1 MTTTGPRV
9 HVRIDAGV
17 ATVTFDN
24 PPVNAWNGQM
34 TDGLRSALRS
44 LRADASVRAVVVTG
58 AGEKAFSAGSDIVEM
73 AGLLGPGEAVEKKLA
88 PQQRIFAELA
98 SFPRPTIAALNGY
111 TLGGGLEIAVCC
123 DLVVAEE
130 HISIGSPEIT
140 LGLFP
145 SSGGTFRVAR
155 RIGAGRA
162 KYMQLLGTPVD
173 ASTALSWGLVNEV
186 VPQGHSLT
194 RAYELAQVLSNRPAT
209 ALTLCKAMIDAAHD
223 LDETELI
230 SASLRA
236 SEKAFTSAEA
246 AEGIRAFQAKR
257 KPDFR
262 RISALRSSPLS

>member
-1 MTTTGPRV
+1 MTTTGSRV
-9 HVRIDAGV
+9 RVRVDAGV
-17 ATVTFDN
+17 ATLTFDN
-24 PPVNAWNGQM
+24 PPVNAWNRQM
-34 TDGLRSALRS
+34 TDGLGAALES
-44 LRADASVRAVVVTG
+44 LRADASVRVVVVTG
-58 AGEKAFSAGSDIVEM
+58 AGKKAFSAGSDIVEM
-73 AGLLGPGEAVEKKLA
+73 AGLLGPGEAVEHKLA

-123 DLVVAEE
+123 DLIVAEE

-155 RIGAGRA
+155 RIGVGRA

-173 ASTALSWGLVNEV
+173 AATALSWGLVNEV
-186 VPQGHSLT
+186 VPQGDSLR
-194 RAYELAQVLSNRPAT
+194 RAYELARQLSDLPGT
-209 ALTLCKAMIDAAHD
+209 ALSLCKSVIDAAHD

-230 SASLRA
+230 SAPLRA
-236 SEKAFTSAEA
+236 SERAFTSAEA
-246 AEGIRAFQAKR
+246 AEGIAAFRAGR

-262 RISALRSSPLS
+262 RTSAVR